1 MSQHKVKL
9 DASTNQKSHQTTFYL
24 KADSKKELERAKKSL
39 LALLSPIV
47 RLFSNIRLLL
57 VPRRPRRVLVRS
69 VVFIGNAPS

>member
-47 RLFSNIRLLL
+47 RFPSRINLL
-57 VPRRPRRVLVRS
+57 VVSGRVRRVLGWSTVY
-69 VVFIGNAPS
+69 IGNVPS